1 MACSCDIASNS
12 LPGVDEQA
20 VSLTCP
26 SSVGGAVMGV
36 CGLEALLHLLQQIRH
51 LVVHLLLERSTDLH
65 IGFKPLNFYSDQ
77 AVA

>member
-1 MACSCDIASNS
+1 MTLLQI
-12 LPGVDEQA
+12 GVDEQA

-36 CGLEALLHLLQQIRH
+36 CGLQALLHLLQQICH
-51 LVVHLLLERSTDLH
+51 LVVHFFLERGADLH
-65 IGFKPLNFYSDQ
+65 IRFKPLNFYSDQ